1 MPHNY
6 GRVVVGF
13 SSQLYNVSREIISSA
28 DCIEA
33 VYNTVKEIQ
42 NFPGLNETHLVGL
55 NKK

>member
-13 SSQLYNVSREIISSA
+13 SSKLYNLSRTIIDSA
-28 DCIEA
+28 DCIE
-33 VYNTVKEIQ
+33 TVSDQVQEIQ
-42 NFPGLNETHLVGL
+42 NFPGLNGTHLVGL